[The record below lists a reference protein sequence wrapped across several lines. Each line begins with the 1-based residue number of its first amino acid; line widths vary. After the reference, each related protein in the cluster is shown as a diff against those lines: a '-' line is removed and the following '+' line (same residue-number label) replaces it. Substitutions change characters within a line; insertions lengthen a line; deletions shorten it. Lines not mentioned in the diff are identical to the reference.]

1 MDILV
6 SRKFFAT
13 TIFIGLVYTVFSIYM
28 MNYRLVLDT
37 IFGSYNLLDKISLLS
52 ALLQGMWTSMTHL
65 ALISLILIG
74 VLTGANIFLL
84 REKIGSLGGLRK
96 THLVFG
102 GGSTLGILGVG
113 CATCGL
119 PVISLLGLS
128 GSLIYFPMHGS
139 ELSIISI
146 ILLSVS
152 FYILF
157 RNYKNYCEIKR
168 KK

>member
-1 MDILV
+1 MGILL
-6 SRKFFAT
+6 SRKFLVT
-13 TIFIGLVYTVFSIYM
+13 TLFIGLAYTAFSIYM

-37 IFGSYNLLDKISLLS
+37 IFGSYNPVDKFSLLS
-52 ALLQGMWTSMTHL
+52 ALLQGMWSSMTHL
-65 ALISLILIG
+65 ALITLILIG
-74 VLTGANIFLL
+74 ILTGANIFLL

-119 PVISLLGLS
+119 PIVSILGLS

-139 ELSIISI
+139 ELSFISV

-152 FYILF
+152 FYTLF
-157 RNYKNYCEIKR
+157 RNYKNYCEIK
-168 KK
+168 